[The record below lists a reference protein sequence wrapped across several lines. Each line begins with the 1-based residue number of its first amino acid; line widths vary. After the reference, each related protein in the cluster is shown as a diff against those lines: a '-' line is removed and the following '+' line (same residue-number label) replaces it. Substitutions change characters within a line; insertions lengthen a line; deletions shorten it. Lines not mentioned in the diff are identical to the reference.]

1 MDIDGKKIA
10 AEIRAEV
17 AAEAAAMKA
26 SGVGPGLAVV
36 LVGENPASVSYVT
49 AKERACAE
57 CGIRSFPVRL
67 PATASQAELLAE
79 VARLNADPAVDGILV
94 QLPLPKWLDEQA
106 VIRAIAPE
114 KDVDGFHPISL
125 GRLLLGLDTFVP
137 CTPAGILE
145 LLARSGVDPAG
156 RHAVVVGRSNIVGKP
171 VAFLLARKGSGGN
184 ATVTMCHTGTRDLA
198 AHTRTADIL
207 VVAAGRPGTVT
218 ADMVKPG
225 AVVIDVGVNRVPDA
239 SKKAG
244 YRLVGDVDYAG
255 VAPVA
260 SLITPVPGGVGP
272 MTIAMLLKNT
282 LKAARRRAVRASGE

>member
-10 AEIRAEV
+10 ARIRAEA
-17 AAEAAAMKA
+17 AAEAARMKA
-26 SGVGPGLAVV
+26 AGVEPGLAVV
-36 LVGENPASVSYVT
+36 LVGDDPASVSYVT

-57 CGIRSFPVRL
+57 CGVRSFPVRL
-67 PATASQAELLAE
+67 PAEASQDELLAE

-94 QLPLPKWLDEQA
+94 QLPLPRTVDAQA

-114 KDVDGFHPISL
+114 KDVDGFHPVSL
-125 GRLLLGLDTFVP
+125 GRLVLGLDTFVP

-145 LLARSGVDPAG
+145 LLARSGVETAG

-171 VAFLLARKGSGGN
+171 LAILLSRKGPGGD
-184 ATVTMCHTGTRDLA
+184 ATVTLCHTATRDLA
-198 AHTRTADIL
+198 EQTRRADIL

-225 AVVIDVGVNRVPDA
+225 AVVVDVGVNRVPDA

-244 YRLVGDVDYAG
+244 YRLVGDVDYEG
-255 VAPVA
+255 VSRVA
-260 SLITPVPGGVGP
+260 SLVTPVPGGVGP
-272 MTIAMLLKNT
+272 MTIAMLVKNT
-282 LKAARRRAVRASGE
+282 LKAARRRLPA